1 MHFYC
6 DVLVR
11 APSLSGLH
19 KQKALPCNQHPPKA
33 QTCLI
38 WNLDRSSLS
47 LPARRKNN
55 NSSICCSWGRP
66 RSPLIV
72 ICYLRCDMR
81 DAHTALQSLG
91 GRSPEKQDASWCN
104 IWLFGLER
112 WVERR
117 KKGSKRNEDVRF
129 ILFYIMLLEAIFK
142 ITWGCRSNIDPTC
155 NVMSFFRKI
164 CCDLCLELVQDSHQK
179 WLC

>member
-1 MHFYC
+1 MKCHTLLAALPSAKADQKTIDVHFYC

-19 KQKALPCNQHPPKA
+19 KQKALHRNQHSPKA

-104 IWLFGLER
+104 IWLEGLER

-117 KKGSKRNEDVRF
+117 KNGSKRNKDVLF
-129 ILFYIMLLEAIFK
+129 ILYNDA
-142 ITWGCRSNIDPTC
+142 GGD
-155 NVMSFFRKI
+155 
-164 CCDLCLELVQDSHQK
+164 CLNLVRV
-179 WLC
+179 